1 MHCTLSPVLQSL
13 RAILQSELSAAAIIR
28 ADTREYMPHLS
39 LLYSSKATD
48 SQKDDLTRSILQ
60 DKHKLSEGVDSTKLQ
75 GIVTVEVHYP
85 FLSYTREADLDWYR
99 LRS

>member
-1 MHCTLSPVLQSL
+1 MHCTLSPALQSL
-13 RAILQSELSAAAIIR
+13 REILQSELQAAGIIR

-60 DKHKLSEGVDSTKLQ
+60 NQHKLSEGVDTTKLQ
-75 GIVTVEVHYP
+75 DMVTVEV
-85 FLSYTREADLDWYR
+85 
-99 LRS
+99 